1 MSARIFSRS
10 GLVGSR
16 KWLLTAVALSL
27 SNLPVAGQVTD
38 QSGARIA
45 GAASALVG
53 DQTGVVKSANQPI
66 PGAVVSATQ
75 GTTIV
80 VTTTDQNGH
89 YSLQLGQGV
98 WGVEVTMGGFQPAR
112 KRLTVS
118 NSPPQLDFTFQLTE
132 SPLTPRLSGS
142 PRARP

>member
-1 MSARIFSRS
+1 MSPRIFSP
-10 GLVGSR
+10 GGFVGSR
-16 KWLLTAVALSL
+16 RWLLTAVALSL

-80 VTTTDQNGH
+80 VTTTDQERPLFVATGA
-89 YSLQLGQGV
+89 GPR
-98 WGVEVTMGGFQPAR
+98 GGWRRPWW
-112 KRLTVS
+112 VS
-118 NSPPQLDFTFQLTE
+118 NQPG
-132 SPLTPRLSGS
+132 SG
-142 PRARP
+142 

>member
-1 MSARIFSRS
+1 MSARIFSPGS
-10 GLVGSR
+10 YVGSR
-16 KWLLTAVALSL
+16 KWLLTAVVLSL
-27 SNLPVAGQVTD
+27 SSLPVAGQVTD

-45 GAASALVG
+45 GGTSALVG

-75 GTTIV
+75 ATTIV

-89 YSLQLGQGV
+89 YSLQLGQGG
-98 WGVEVTMGGFQPAR
+98 WGVGVTMVGVQPAR

-118 NSPPQLDFTFQLTE
+118 DG
-132 SPLTPRLSGS
+132 GS
-142 PRARP
+142 EVDL